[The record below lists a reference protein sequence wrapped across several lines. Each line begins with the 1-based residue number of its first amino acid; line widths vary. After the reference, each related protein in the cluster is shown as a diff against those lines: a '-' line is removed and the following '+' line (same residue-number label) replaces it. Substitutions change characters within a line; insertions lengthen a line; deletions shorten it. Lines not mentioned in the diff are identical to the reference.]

1 MSVNYEKKFGRK
13 KLEQILPLGMFCYD
27 VNCRTSRV
35 FMGSFEN
42 DCFENIEIQKKICER
57 NCKAYK
63 LSLYLKG
70 EKIQR
75 ESHTHASNRN
85 VD

>member
-1 MSVNYEKKFGRK
+1 MSIDYEKILGRD
-13 KLEQILPLGMFCYD
+13 KLNQIFPLGIFCYD
-27 VNCRTSRV
+27 VNCRTSIV
-35 FMGSFEN
+35 FIGSFEN
-42 DCFENIEIQKKICER
+42 DCFENIEIQKRICEK

-75 ESHTHASNRN
+75 ESHIHASNRN
-85 VD
+85 VN